1 MYFTSGSDRA
11 FEQLMQTRPGADH
24 FDNGEA
30 GAPEDCGTCRFYRPH
45 WKYQFCVYEE
55 CPYQPGKLTALD
67 GAVKFQVKGVD
78 DEMAVFRVE
87 KNRGYT
93 VMSNHHL
100 RNKDLSLKAKGLL
113 SQMLSLPESWDF
125 TLKGLIRLPLILSY
139 GNLVGV
145 ATPSPPFCGL
155 RRLKKSTHERRF
167 IAMKKYNTPHRH
179 RVIKTRLT
187 EEEFAEF
194 SERVSLCKMSQSE
207 YIRQALIK
215 SRIRPVITVSPV
227 NDELL
232 SAVGKLTAEY
242 GKIGGN
248 LNQIARCLNEY
259 GAPYNALSG
268 EVRAAIAELAAL
280 KFEVLQAKHRL
291 EEAQA
296 RDRVKERKARTRRLI
311 QEGAVL
317 EKVLPEV
324 QTVGLDNLEEYLR
337 RKLAGHD

>member
-1 MYFTSGSDRA
+1 
-11 FEQLMQTRPGADH
+11 
-24 FDNGEA
+24 
-30 GAPEDCGTCRFYRPH
+30 
-45 WKYQFCVYEE
+45 
-55 CPYQPGKLTALD
+55 
-67 GAVKFQVKGVD
+67 
-78 DEMAVFRVE
+78 
-87 KNRGYT
+87 
-93 VMSNHHL
+93 
-100 RNKDLSLKAKGLL
+100 
-113 SQMLSLPESWDF
+113 
-125 TLKGLIRLPLILSY
+125 
-139 GNLVGV
+139 
-145 ATPSPPFCGL
+145 
-155 RRLKKSTHERRF
+155 
-167 IAMKKYNTPHRH
+167 MKRYNTPHRH

-324 QTVGLDNLEEYLR
+324 QAVGLDNLEEYLR
-337 RKLAGHD
+337 RKLAGYD